1 MGKRAREC
9 LPSPASPSLPASPWR
24 LSGASGLPLS
34 RPPASSPP
42 PHPSLTSTLQP
53 SSSELVPPLLV
64 WLGQVLDRLRLRLA
78 HHRLRQEPW
87 SQAAAVLLRHPGIRP
102 LRGYGAFLSHDG
114 LPPPLCLLRRWRKS
128 WTPLYIIV
136 ARSF

>member
-1 MGKRAREC
+1 MGESSRMSAIARIAV
-9 LPSPASPSLPASPWR
+9 SPR
-24 LSGASGLPLS
+24 LSLAALRSI
-34 RPPASSPP
+34 RPATVQASSLL
-42 PHPSLTSTLQP
+42 STSAPKSDIDSAAKFIGAGAAT
-53 SSSELVPPLLV
+53 VGGWV
-64 WLGQVLDRLRLRLA
+64 RCWNRLRLRLA

>member
-1 MGKRAREC
+1 MVYRG
-9 LPSPASPSLPASPWR
+9 W
-24 LSGASGLPLS
+24 
-34 RPPASSPP
+34 
-42 PHPSLTSTLQP
+42 
-53 SSSELVPPLLV
+53 LVNRCWV
-64 WLGQVLDRLRLRLA
+64 VYWGWLMDWSWVVNWGWCWNRLRLRLA

-102 LRGYGAFLSHDG
+102 LRGYGTFLSHDG
-114 LPPPLCLLRRWRKS
+114 LPAPLCLLRRWRKS